1 MIAQKTI
8 DAIKQLPIERVIGQ
22 YIELKRR
29 GTNYISCCPFH
40 DEKTPSFY
48 VSPSKGIFKCFGCGK
63 SGDAITFVK
72 HHFNLTFDESVERIA
87 KDNNVAVEYTEDN
100 EDAKR
105 DRANAERS
113 RNIKKTIQDYQ
124 QNKLFSSGTKT
135 AETALDWLSQ
145 KTGFDAFK
153 LKDVGFGII
162 DDLNALRTHLLGSGY
177 TEADV
182 DALDLFRKDERDELK
197 LRFMKERISIPV
209 YRHGELFGWEYR
221 ALEKDAKDKY
231 IKSAVSANAIFTD
244 CPRSFA
250 NAKSNFDCGCV
261 LVEGIFDKISAEDDN
276 VVSCGGTQGAAE
288 SAIID
293 AIERGAKNFYVCFD
307 EDESGRRERV
317 EVAKRIYET
326 ASGLKK
332 HVAVYVAQI
341 PNESGSEKV
350 DPNDYIRKHGTD
362 SFVSVINRSQPF
374 YMVQVDDAT
383 ERLIK
388 LYQVKSCYQAEET
401 YWNEVGLIHD
411 SLTKIDAA
419 DCQDYISDSINSAR
433 ARVFGDDVFAEDSE
447 GTKAH
452 LNQLREKRER
462 MDAQQAVKESF
473 DKAAEMAKDGLY
485 SEARNIIEQSCDK
498 YSNRGEDDEFEGWR
512 VASQR
517 DLNWYEKSVKNI
529 PENLHTNLFL
539 TECDN
544 SGEPRQAP
552 MQREIMIPIGQL
564 SLIAG
569 RPGHGKT
576 SMLIQLAANIA
587 KLYPQKTVHFLT
599 FEISETAIFGKFYG
613 VVTGDD
619 ITEYDSA
626 CRHDREDSYK
636 ESHDKSQREFAKMAE
651 SGLRL
656 ESMNVNF
663 TVDKLARYIEYLK
676 TKEDVCCIIVD
687 YIQLIR
693 AHKEFSQLSDA
704 DQLRKVCDE
713 LRNVSLRTLIPIV
726 AGVQYNRNVELTDD
740 ATTKLTKLGRSGEL
754 EQTANVV
761 LSLFKVKTEN
771 SHSKLTCQWIKNRD
785 GENEFIGVLDW
796 NHVNGQIK
804 PLEAYGAPII
814 QVPQQTQPNE
824 PKNKTE
830 KELEYYTYAPQDE
843 ELF

>member
-8 DAIKQLPIERVIGQ
+8 DVIKQLPIERVIGQ

-63 SGDAITFVK
+63 SGDSITFVRD
-72 HHFNLTFDESVERIA
+72 HLSLTFEEAVERIA
-87 KDNNVAVEYTEDN
+87 KDYNVAVEYIEDSD
-100 EDAKR
+100 DAKR
-105 DRANAERS
+105 EREVAERA

-124 QNKLFSSGTKT
+124 QNKLFCSATDT
-135 AETALDWLSQ
+135 AKTALDWLIK

-153 LKDVGFGII
+153 LRDLGLGFI

-182 DALDLFRKDERDELK
+182 DTLDLFRKDERDEMK
-197 LRFMKERISIPV
+197 LRFMKERVSIPV
-209 YRHGELFGWEYR
+209 YRHGALFGWEYR

-244 CPRSFA
+244 CPRSFV
-250 NAKSNFDCGCV
+250 NAKSSFNKGCV

-276 VVSCGGTQGAAE
+276 VVSCGGTQGATE

-293 AIERGAKNFYVCFD
+293 AIERGAKSFYVCFD
-307 EDESGRRERV
+307 NDESGRRERT
-317 EVAKRIYET
+317 EVAKRIYDI
-326 ASGLKK
+326 ARGLKK
-332 HVAVYVAQI
+332 LVSVYIAQL
-341 PNESGSEKV
+341 PSEDGSEKV
-350 DPNDYIRKHGTD
+350 DPNDYIREHGTNA
-362 SFVSVINRSQPF
+362 FVSVIHSARPF
-374 YMVQVDDAT
+374 YMVQVDEASK
-383 ERLIK
+383 RLADEYK
-388 LYQVKSCYQAEET
+388 VKSYSQAESEF
-401 YWNEVGLIHD
+401 WNEVGLIHD
-411 SLTKIDAA
+411 SLIKIDAA
-419 DCQDYISDSINSAR
+419 ECQDYINDSLNVAR
-433 ARVFGDDVFAEDSE
+433 VSVFGDNAFAEDSE
-447 GTKAH
+447 GTKAR
-452 LNQLREKRER
+452 LDQLRDKRNK
-462 MDAQQAVKESF
+462 MDARESVKESF
-473 DKAAEMAKDGLY
+473 EKAAAMAKDGLFGD
-485 SEARNIIEQSCDK
+485 ARTIIEKSCDK
-498 YSNRGEDDEFEGWR
+498 YSNRGEEDEFEGWR
-512 VASQR
+512 VSSKR
-517 DLNWYEKSVKNI
+517 DLDWYEQTVKTI
-529 PENLHTNLFL
+529 PESLHTNLFV

-544 SGEPRQAP
+544 NGDPKPNPRVK
-552 MQREIMIPIGQL
+552 EIIIPIGQL

-576 SMLIQLAANIA
+576 SMLIQLAVNLAT
-587 KLYPQKTVHFLT
+587 LYPNKKVHFLT

-626 CRHDREDSYK
+626 CRHDREGSYK
-636 ESHDKSQREFAKMAE
+636 ESHDESQRKFAKMAE

-663 TVDKLARYIEYLK
+663 TADKLARYIEYLK
-676 TKEDVCCIIVD
+676 SKEDVCCIVVD

-693 AHKEFSQLSDA
+693 AQKEFSQLSDA
-704 DQLRKVCDE
+704 EQLRKVCDE

-726 AGVQYNRNVELTDD
+726 AGVQYSRGIELTDD

-761 LSLFKVKTEN
+761 LSLFKVDTQN
-771 SHSKLTCQWIKNRD
+771 NHSKLTCQWIKNRD
-785 GENEFIGVLDW
+785 GENELMGVLDW
-796 NHVNGQIK
+796 NHTNNQIK
-804 PLEAYGAPII
+804 PLKDCEAPII

-830 KELEYYTYAPQDE
+830 KELEHYTYAPQDE